1 MHFLIFFV
9 QELFFYCWDKFDYL
23 GYIVYLSC
31 LWWVEGGFRG
41 TPKGN
46 LWLKFFIFLM
56 SWRWFPWHPI
66 NLEVFFSDILAT
78 TSRLNSLYGL
88 ATFVQ
93 SSRHVWIMKK
103 VLRHTQHFLGIY
115 DVIYVGFVSHFAVF
129 GYSKC
134 HKVCTNSW
142 FSHGIYTLIGS
153 TTVPSLMCNSIC
165 VVALGRCIGRKSAIF
180 SIRPI

>member
-1 MHFLIFFV
+1 
-9 QELFFYCWDKFDYL
+9 
-23 GYIVYLSC
+23 
-31 LWWVEGGFRG
+31 
-41 TPKGN
+41 
-46 LWLKFFIFLM
+46 M

-88 ATFVQ
+88 ETFVQ

-103 VLRHTQHFLGIY
+103 VLRHTQHFWRIFN
-115 DVIYVGFVSHFAVF
+115 VINVGFVSHFAVF

-142 FSHGIYTLIGS
+142 FSHGIYILIGS
-153 TTVPSLMCNSIC
+153 TTVPSLMCKWLNYDIIIVKKVPFPVQAC
-165 VVALGRCIGRKSAIF
+165 LDWRTF
-180 SIRPI
+180 SSTCSTFQIIMKFYQQIRSMKRSRLAKF